1 MDGDVFPNIIDYWG
15 PGGMI
20 FFRNIQAR
28 WTPYSRDGNKFAV
41 ALEQPGTVVD
51 NTSAGF
57 ANITAHNALPDLT
70 AQYRMDRDWG
80 HVQLAGILRW
90 LGYETSG
97 ATGGNPSG
105 SKTGYG
111 LNLTGSYKTVG
122 KDTLNAQLA
131 YGEGIAA
138 YSNDC
143 CVDLASNSAGAPEAV
158 RLLDWFLYYD
168 HWWSNTLSSSI
179 GYSRN
184 FQSNTSGQAITAQRA
199 GDYASVNLLWYPVR
213 NVMTGVELIW
223 AERENSNGASAN
235 DTRIQFSGQYKF

>member
-1 MDGDVFPNIIDYWG
+1 LG
-15 PGGMI
+15 PCAAR
-20 FFRNIQAR
+20 RNPA
-28 WTPYSRDGNKFAV
+28 
-41 ALEQPGTVVD
+41 
-51 NTSAGF
+51 
-57 ANITAHNALPDLT
+57 
-70 AQYRMDRDWG
+70 
-80 HVQLAGILRW
+80 W

-184 FQSNTSGQAITAQRA
+184 FQSNTSGQASTAQRVRQ
-199 GDYASVNLLWYPVR
+199 DTSVNLL
-213 NVMTGVELIW
+213 
-223 AERENSNGASAN
+223 
-235 DTRIQFSGQYKF
+235 